1 MDERLRRNQLKASE
15 TTEIS
20 EKYTLN
26 GKLRKKYSKRNPSD
40 ENTTTSQAVL
50 ASTRPTVK
58 GNSKKIN
65 YDALKVGDD
74 VLKVNCTVI
83 GMCRVCLLGMVRL
96 LRPSLWVQ
104 VAVSLLRS
112 Q

>member
-1 MDERLRRNQLKASE
+1 MEERQRRSQLKASE

-26 GKLRKKYSKRNPSD
+26 GKLRKKYSKRNPVD

-50 ASTRPTVK
+50 ASTRPASK

-65 YDALKVGDD
+65 YDALKVDMTNSKIFE
-74 VLKVNCTVI
+74 VMI
-83 GMCRVCLLGMVRL
+83 CLAGCICWGWIIRG
-96 LRPSLWVQ
+96 S
-104 VAVSLLRS
+104 
-112 Q
+112 